1 MKQTLIQEIA
11 LAYKKD
17 KNPVRDHICAAVT
30 TLNMFT
36 GSLSRIANAQKF
48 KGMPPELSNSLLK
61 RATMNLIV
69 ASIKFYESL

>member
-1 MKQTLIQEIA
+1 MKQTLIEQIA

-17 KNPVRDHICAAVT
+17 KNPVRDHICAAVNT
-30 TLNMFT
+30 MQMHT
-36 GSLSRIANAQKF
+36 GSLSRIADAQKF
-48 KGMPPELSNSLLK
+48 KGMPSQLSSSLLK